1 TSEDDL
7 KEFFAQ
13 YGSVREVKI
22 VNDRAGVS
30 KGYGFITF
38 ETQEDAERIL
48 QYAEVR
54 YKGKKL
60 TSAPAVRKEVQRS
73 TTCSAV
79 TPEAATVQF
88 TSSGY
93 PYVFYNGVA
102 YFHTTVV
109 SPVLPV
115 SNLLVS
121 SPPVMVSAPVYQSPT
136 YHYQVS
142 VWKEFSNFSSAVWFA
157 STVPAQF
164 LPSQSQWPVLQ
175 QSLTN
180 SLPLGYLQQSEVF
193 HEPVGIPQEGG
204 YVSVPL
210 LMGVAVPEVF

>member
-1 TSEDDL
+1 EATDQMQSESLSPQSNTMSSRTGPVIPNRVFVKGFDSETSEDDL

-48 QYAEVR
+48 QYIP
-54 YKGKKL
+54 G
-60 TSAPAVRKEVQRS
+60 
-73 TTCSAV
+73 SAV

-136 YHYQVS
+136 YHYQG
-142 VWKEFSNFSSAVWFA
+142 
-157 STVPAQF
+157 PAQF
-164 LPSQSQWPVLQ
+164 LPSQSQWPVL

-210 LMGVAVPEVF
+210 LMGVAVPE